1 MSQHFSVEFEQD
13 IDLDREQVF
22 DFFADA
28 QNLERITPP
37 FLRFRIASQLPI
49 EMCEG
54 AEILYRLKI
63 HGISV
68 SWRTRIKVWE
78 PPFRFVDEQI
88 AGPYKRWVHEHRF
101 EEHGCGT
108 RMFDRV
114 DYQPPGGPFAGLIN
128 RLVVRSD
135 VAKIFAWRSQAIE
148 RELLDQQLV
157 TTSH

>member
-1 MSQHFSVEFEQD
+1 MNQYFSVEFEQE

-28 QNLERITPP
+28 KNLERITPP

-68 SWRTRIKVWE
+68 SWRTRIEVWE
-78 PPFRFVDEQI
+78 PPYRFVDAQLS
-88 AGPYKRWVHEHRF
+88 GPYRSWWHDHRF
-101 EEHGCGT
+101 ESAEGGT
-108 RMFDRV
+108 LMLDQVLFTPALGRLGQFVAGPMVEGRLRSIFSHRARMI
-114 DYQPPGGPFAGLIN
+114 AGLFN
-128 RLVVRSD
+128 GQRTG
-135 VAKIFAWRSQAIE
+135 AA
-148 RELLDQQLV
+148 
-157 TTSH
+157 